1 MMDRRLKERLVG
13 ATLLVA
19 LIVLV
24 VPELLSGP
32 KRRTVRPS
40 AEAVP
45 ATTRN
50 YQVDLSTS
58 QAVPEPTGASTPG
71 ASTPGASAPGA
82 SARQASDAG
91 AMSASSPGT
100 APPASAA
107 ASRSDAEEQAAPANE
122 ARPGAPDA
130 GAPSRGVVTTLK
142 AQEGS
147 APVLETPASPPTYP
161 PGSRRAAAPTH
172 ASARHGWAVQ
182 LGSFASKT
190 NAERLA
196 HQLQAAG
203 GSSVYVV
210 AGGSGAALRYRVRMG
225 PLADRSA
232 AERAAGRLKAQGHA
246 ATIVTPPS

>member
-58 QAVPEPTGASTPG
+58 QAVPEPTG

>member
-71 ASTPGASAPGA
+71 ASAPGA

-91 AMSASSPGT
+91 AMSASSPGA